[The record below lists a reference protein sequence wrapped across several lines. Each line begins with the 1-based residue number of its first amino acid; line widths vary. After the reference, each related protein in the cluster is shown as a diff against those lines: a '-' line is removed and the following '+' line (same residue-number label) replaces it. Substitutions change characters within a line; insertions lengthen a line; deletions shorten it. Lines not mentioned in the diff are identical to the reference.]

1 MEITYIVSEAV
12 SMVDAAIFWLN
23 LEWVLKVVNTE

>member
-12 SMVDAAIFWLN
+12 SMVDAAILWLN
-23 LEWVLKVVNTE
+23 LEWVLKVDNTE